1 MADRRIHIP
10 GLRNGRDLGG
20 LPAAGGVI
28 RKNRLLRSA
37 CLSGVPGEA
46 VDALRRQ
53 CGLSL
58 VIDLRTDDEIAQKPE
73 SLPEGVAYR
82 RMPIFD
88 AAKIGITHEK
98 GEKWN
103 PERPASVKPDM
114 PALYRMMA
122 EREDC
127 RQALSAVLT
136 AIMTHDYGAG
146 SVLWHCSEGKDR
158 CGLVAALLL
167 GALGASREDIMADY
181 LLTNEVNVARAEGV
195 YRDLLAAG
203 RSEEEAA
210 MMRELF
216 LAKPEYLNA
225 SLEIVDGRFGGV
237 EAYLR
242 DGLGLP
248 EATLTAFREAMVE

>member
-1 MADRRIHIP
+1 MSGNCSRIHFLYSSLLRTALPDTDISLTVSAAGISREAGSDAKQITGMADIYRVIVREHADC
-10 GLRNGRDLGG
+10 LRD
-20 LPAAGGVI
+20 I
-28 RKNRLLRSA
+28 LL
-37 CLSGVPGEA
+37 
-46 VDALRRQ
+46 
-53 CGLSL
+53 
-58 VIDLRTDDEIAQKPE
+58 
-73 SLPEGVAYR
+73 
-82 RMPIFD
+82 
-88 AAKIGITHEK
+88 
-98 GEKWN
+98 
-103 PERPASVKPDM
+103 
-114 PALYRMMA
+114 
-122 EREDC
+122 
-127 RQALSAVLT
+127 
-136 AIMTHDYGAG
+136 AIMEHDFSSGA
-146 SVLWHCSEGKDR
+146 VLWHCSEGKDR

-167 GALGASREDIMADY
+167 GALGVSREDIMADY

-248 EATLTAFREAMVE
+248 EATLAAFREAMVE